1 MYDVRDLRQK
11 EQYITDDIFLN
22 GYAKF
27 VEIYGV
33 GVYSSLCRHADKTQK
48 CFPSAKKIAEELNIS
63 TPKVFY
69 SFWVLEIFNIIKRKR
84 VGRGC
89 NNRYYLIHKRN
100 WKKPEKVRE
109 ELAKDISSSSGSDVN
124 TVNIRYKRHLHHLL
138 TTLTSNSKE
147 LNSKETH
154 SKVAEDKSSELPS
167 KKEFILEEELRK
179 LRNVDK
185 DKERWK
191 MIIADYISYK
201 ALRFKNN
208 TLYQQEFKR
217 CVKPARELGKA
228 DCSQKELLNTFKY
241 CDDNFKTWTLNAVLK
256 NINHA
261 NK

>member
-1 MYDVRDLRQK
+1 MKYNININQK
-11 EQYITDDIFLN
+11 ELADTGLDIKDSAILDYLYFYCNSNSEKISYHRLEGEWTWVDYN
-22 GYAKF
+22 SIIKDMPLLRTKSPSVISKRISKLVKEGF
-27 VEIYGV
+27 VETHRPDHMKTYIK
-33 GVYSSLCRHADKTQK
+33 LTDKVDTL
-48 CFPSAKKIAEELNIS
+48 FVNTNSPIRKKEQGLGG
-63 TPKVFY
+63 TY
-69 SFWVLEIFNIIKRKR
+69 SFLRT
-84 VGRGC
+84 
-89 NNRYYLIHKRN
+89 NNNTIDNNTKDTIAG
-100 WKKPEKVRE
+100 KP
-109 ELAKDISSSSGSDVN
+109 AM
-124 TVNIRYKRHLHHLL
+124 
-138 TTLTSNSKE
+138 
-147 LNSKETH
+147 
-154 SKVAEDKSSELPS
+154 PS
-167 KKEFILEEELRK
+167 KKEFSLDEELRK